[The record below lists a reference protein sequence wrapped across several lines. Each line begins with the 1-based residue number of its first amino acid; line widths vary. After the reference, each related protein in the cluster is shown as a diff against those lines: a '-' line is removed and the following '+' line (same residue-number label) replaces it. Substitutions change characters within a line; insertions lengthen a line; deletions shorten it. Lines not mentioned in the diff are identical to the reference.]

1 MTPQAMRNR
10 QTRNPGCIKLT
21 GPRAVPARS
30 GSRTFWCSERPAVFV
45 RAASRDDSRPDPK
58 LDAALTQ
65 NLLASYGRVPVAWQD
80 CAWEAPVIIR
90 PAPRLVA
97 RRSLPPTCPHNAS
110 RFTFHVSRIT
120 LPGIPF
126 NSMKT
131 HTDTHP
137 CGCKSARR
145 AARGFTL
152 VELLV
157 VISIIAILAAMLL
170 PVIGR
175 VKVKAQV
182 KKAQIETAS
191 IANAIHTYEADYSK
205 FPVSSVGALT
215 AMSEATRLGEDFTFG
230 TAGVICAG
238 PGGLNTP
245 AGTGFSM
252 PGGYQKILAP
262 GNYQTNNAEVMA
274 ALLDMEYWPGAP
286 GVPTIDLGHAK
297 NPQKTTYLSAHMSGD
312 VKSSGVGQDGIYRD
326 PWGNPYIITVDLN
339 YDDKAR
345 DAFYRNPTVSAD
357 RADGNNPKRGL
368 NGLIPKVTGAGTF
381 YEMNGP
387 VAVWSA
393 GPDKMIDPNSTA
405 TTGAN
410 KDNVLSWKQ

>member
-1 MTPQAMRNR
+1 MN
-10 QTRNPGCIKLT
+10 
-21 GPRAVPARS
+21 
-30 GSRTFWCSERPAVFV
+30 
-45 RAASRDDSRPDPK
+45 
-58 LDAALTQ
+58 
-65 NLLASYGRVPVAWQD
+65 
-80 CAWEAPVIIR
+80 
-90 PAPRLVA
+90 
-97 RRSLPPTCPHNAS
+97 
-110 RFTFHVSRIT
+110 
-120 LPGIPF
+120 
-126 NSMKT
+126 T
-131 HTDTHP
+131 HTDTHSR
-137 CGCKSARR
+137 GCESARG
-145 AARGFTL
+145 ASRGFTL

-182 KKAQIETAS
+182 KRAQMETAS

-215 AMSEATRLGEDFTFG
+215 AMSEATRLGEDFTYG
-230 TAGVICAG
+230 TKGVFCVG
-238 PGGLNTP
+238 PGGPNGLS
-245 AGTGFSM
+245 AGFST
-252 PGGYQKILAP
+252 PTGPLPITTPTLTTP
-262 GNYQTNNAEVMA
+262 GNYQANNAEVMA

-286 GVPTIDLGHAK
+286 GVPTINLGHAK

-312 VKSSGVGQDGIYRD
+312 FKSSGVGLDGTYRD

-387 VAVWSA
+387 VTVWSA

-405 TTGAN
+405 NTGAN